1 MIGKSYGYNLKI
13 NKKKSYARINRYI
26 YKEYEQAKKKEK
38 KRRKL
43 LPSDDET
50 HTELDE
56 VCWRRE
62 Y

>member
-26 YKEYEQAKKKEK
+26 YKEYEQAKK
-38 KRRKL
+38 RII

-56 VCWRRE
+56 V
-62 Y
+62 